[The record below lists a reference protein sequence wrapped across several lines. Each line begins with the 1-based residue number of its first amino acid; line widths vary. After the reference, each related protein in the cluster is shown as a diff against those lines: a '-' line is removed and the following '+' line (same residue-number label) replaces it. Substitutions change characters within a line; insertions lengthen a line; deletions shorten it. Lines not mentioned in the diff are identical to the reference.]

1 MGIVNKI
8 MEIMMRSRMNVIEE
22 SIKNPIGTQER
33 VLFENIKKAKSTIYG
48 KEFHFEEIN
57 RLRAGIGRD
66 PLPEDMLVW
75 SSCCLRNQGYT
86 VLSYAVNLSTAMV
99 HTLIGECVQ
108 LDDCG
113 TANTVCVFGEPHDK
127 RTNV

>member
-1 MGIVNKI
+1 MY
-8 MEIMMRSRMNVIEE
+8 R
-22 SIKNPIGTQER
+22 
-33 VLFENIKKAKSTIYG
+33 KACHWCWEHGGELASVKTLYFII
-48 KEFHFEEIN
+48 FHFEEIN
-57 RLRAGIGRD
+57 RLRASIGRD

-86 VLSYAVNLSTAMV
+86 VLSYAVDLSTAMV
-99 HTLIGECVQ
+99 HTLVGECVQ